1 MNGGFTRKVKRLHRN
16 LDDIVDEGFE
26 TGDNIHNDDI
36 TKEGD
41 YRQKTKWGKR
51 TRRPIPRA
59 CKWVAARP
67 RAKQIKQYRAQAK
80 LSHRVDD
87 PTENKQ
93 KKTKITS

>member
-41 YRQKTKWGKR
+41 SLTKDKVRKENTKTNSKSLQMGG
-51 TRRPIPRA
+51 
-59 CKWVAARP
+59 
-67 RAKQIKQYRAQAK
+67 
-80 LSHRVDD
+80 S
-87 PTENKQ
+87 
-93 KKTKITS
+93 